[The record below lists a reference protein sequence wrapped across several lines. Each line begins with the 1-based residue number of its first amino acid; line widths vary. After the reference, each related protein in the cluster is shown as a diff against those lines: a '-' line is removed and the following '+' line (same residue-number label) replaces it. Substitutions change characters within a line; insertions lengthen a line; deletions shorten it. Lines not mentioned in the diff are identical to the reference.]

1 MEKIRN
7 LSIRKTIIVYMGIAI
22 ILSYLLSMACMWGI
36 GRVQQDLW
44 RKYAGQEA
52 GHAGTASSGT
62 VPAGDLQSEPAQDR
76 LSEPTQDLRSEPA
89 QDLLGEPATD
99 LQRRV
104 GRIPSEK
111 MSRRDAFVSEVCD
124 FLDTWCILI
133 ITMAAC
139 ISGVFLFYETK
150 IKKPLELL
158 EYGSRKIAG
167 QDLDFQIT
175 YGKQDEMGRLCA
187 EFEHMRSALAVNNKN
202 MWRMLE
208 QERLLRSAIAHDIRS
223 PLAVLRGYQEMLKV
237 FIPMDRLD
245 KAKVMEI
252 LDSCLR
258 QVDRLDGF
266 VESMKLLS
274 RVDGREIRDSSTSL
288 KQLLPQLKADA
299 AFLKKSENPSCEVI
313 FKTGPAKPYKT
324 DPMEPYG
331 ACMSAKAHGS
341 PMAVEAYDSP
351 MSAEA
356 HDSPMAAES
365 YDSPMLVDVDMVCEI
380 YENLLTNALR
390 FAQRRI
396 LVQVENADGFLNI
409 YIQDDGCGF
418 QGDLEQV
425 TRAYYHENPAKD
437 NSHFGLGLY
446 ISRIYC
452 EKHGGGLQIGNVA
465 SGGAYVKAR
474 LKIY

>member
-36 GRVQQDLW
+36 DRVQQDLW
-44 RKYAGQEA
+44 RKYARQEA
-52 GHAGTASSGT
+52 GHAGAVPSEN
-62 VPAGDLQSEPAQDR
+62 VPADDLSEALFGDLQ
-76 LSEPTQDLRSEPA
+76 SEPA

-167 QDLDFQIT
+167 QDLDFQII
-175 YGKQDEMGRLCA
+175 YEKQDEMGRLCA

-245 KAKVMEI
+245 KEKVMEI

-274 RVDGREIRDSSTSL
+274 RVDGREIRTSSTSL
-288 KQLLPQLKADA
+288 KLLVPQLKADA
-299 AFLKKSENPSCEVI
+299 AFLKKSENPGCEI
-313 FKTGPAKPYKT
+313 TFKTDLA
-324 DPMEPYG
+324 EHYG
-331 ACMSAKAHGS
+331 A
-341 PMAVEAYDSP
+341 P
-351 MSAEA
+351 MSSGDSGARMAAEA
-356 HDSPMAAES
+356 HESPMAAES

-390 FAQRRI
+390 FAQRQI
-396 LVQVENADGFLNI
+396 LVQVEKADGFLNI

-437 NSHFGLGLY
+437 NGHFGLGLY

-452 EKHGGGLQIGNVA
+452 EKHGGGLQIGNVV

>member
-22 ILSYLLSMACMWGI
+22 ILSYLLSTACMWGI

-52 GHAGTASSGT
+52 GYAGAASSGT
-62 VPAGDLQSEPAQDR
+62 VPAGDLQSEPTQDLR
-76 LSEPTQDLRSEPA
+76 SEPTQDLRSEPA

-111 MSRRDAFVSEVCD
+111 MSRQDAFVSEVCD

-133 ITMAAC
+133 ITMAGC
-139 ISGVFLFYETK
+139 ISSVFLFYETK
-150 IKKPLELL
+150 IKKPLKLL

-187 EFEHMRSALAVNNKN
+187 EFEHMRSALAENNKN
-202 MWRMLE
+202 LWRMLE

-245 KAKVMEI
+245 KGKLLEI

-274 RVDGREIRDSSTSL
+274 RVDGREISASCTSL
-288 KQLLPQLKADA
+288 KLLVPQLKAEAD
-299 AFLKKSENPSCEVI
+299 FLEKSENPGCEI
-313 FKTGPAKPYKT
+313 TFET
-324 DPMEPYG
+324 DPASEDYG
-331 ACMSAKAHGS
+331 A
-341 PMAVEAYDSP
+341 PM
-351 MSAEA
+351 M
-356 HDSPMAAES
+356 
-365 YDSPMLVDVDMVCEI
+365 VDTGIVCEI

-390 FAQRRI
+390 FAQKRI
-396 LVQVENADGFLNI
+396 IVKIEKNAGFLNI
-409 YIQDDGCGF
+409 CVQDDGCGF
-418 QGDLEQV
+418 QGDMDQV
-425 TRAYYHENPAKD
+425 TSAYYHDNPGKD
-437 NSHFGLGLY
+437 KLHYGLGLY
-446 ISRIYC
+446 ICRVYC
-452 EKHGGGLQIGNVA
+452 EKHGGTLRIGNAAAGGAFVKA
-465 SGGAYVKAR
+465 CLKICSGGGNQAEDFDTSKEG
-474 LKIY
+474 